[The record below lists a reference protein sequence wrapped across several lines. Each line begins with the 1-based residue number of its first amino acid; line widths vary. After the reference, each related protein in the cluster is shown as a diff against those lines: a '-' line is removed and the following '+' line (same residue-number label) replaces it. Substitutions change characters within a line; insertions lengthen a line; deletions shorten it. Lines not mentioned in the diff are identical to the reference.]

1 MKKIF
6 KISLI
11 LIIPLAMFS
20 WAILEKSRLSIKDI
34 EGAEKVINLNFTEAE
49 KDSMISGLRQLTK
62 SYEQIRNYSLDNSV
76 PPAYLFN
83 PIPLEMHMEKKD
95 IKNIWSIPEDVSIPD
110 NLNDLAFYSIPE
122 LASLIKNGKIS
133 SKKLT
138 EFFISRLKK
147 YGDTLKCVVTI
158 TEDLAYQQAEK
169 ADQLL
174 KEEIYKG
181 ILHGIPYG
189 VKDLLAVPGYPT
201 TWGANPYKEQE
212 FDYTATVVQKLNE
225 AGAVLIAKLSMGALA
240 WGDVWF
246 NGITKNPWDLTNG
259 SSGSSAGSASATAAG
274 LVPFS
279 IGTETWGSIV
289 SPSSRC
295 GVTGLRPTFGRVS
308 RSGAMALSWTMDK
321 IGPIARSARDC
332 AIVFD
337 IIRGKD
343 GIDQSVIEAPF
354 IYSLET
360 QLGNLRLGYFESL
373 FNENYPNK
381 NNDQKTLNAFRNLGF
396 ELIPVELPENIPT
409 DALSLILDTEAA
421 AAFDVLTRSNQDS
434 MLVRQIKNAWP
445 NEFRKSRFIP
455 AVEYINANRIRFQLI
470 QDLNVILKDYDAIIS
485 PSFGGDQLLMT
496 NLTGHPCIV
505 FPNGFSK
512 NGRPGSISI
521 IGNLYDEAKI
531 LFLAE
536 KYQEITDFENKHPT
550 LFQ

>member
-512 NGRPGSISI
+512 NGRLGSISI